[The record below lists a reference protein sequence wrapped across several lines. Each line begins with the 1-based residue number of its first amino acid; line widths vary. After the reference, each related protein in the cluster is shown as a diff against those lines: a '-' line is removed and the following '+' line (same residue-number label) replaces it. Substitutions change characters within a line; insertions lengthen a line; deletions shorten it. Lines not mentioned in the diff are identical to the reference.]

1 MGFGV
6 AACMPIL
13 LAALTAILP
22 VTAASLL
29 GSAAT
34 VPQIPTWYA
43 GLAKPPFNPPNW
55 LFAPVWTALYAMMAL
70 AVFRILRLPSG
81 TPGRRGALAAYHV
94 QLGLNLLW
102 SFAFFALQNPLLG
115 LAVILPLLIMILVTI
130 RLFAP
135 LDGVSAGL
143 LWPYAAWVAF
153 ATLLNLSI
161 WWLNR

>member
-1 MGFGV
+1 MAPGV
-6 AACMPIL
+6 GACMSFL
-13 LAALTAILP
+13 LAALIAILP

-34 VPQIPTWYA
+34 LPQIPTWYA
-43 GLAKPPFNPPNW
+43 SLAKPPFNPPNW

-70 AVFRILRLPSG
+70 AVFRILRLP
-81 TPGRRGALAAYHV
+81 PGRPGRGGALAAYHL

-102 SFAFFALQNPLLG
+102 SFAFFVLQNPPAG

-130 RLFAP
+130 RLFMP
-135 LDGVSAGL
+135 LDRVSAGL